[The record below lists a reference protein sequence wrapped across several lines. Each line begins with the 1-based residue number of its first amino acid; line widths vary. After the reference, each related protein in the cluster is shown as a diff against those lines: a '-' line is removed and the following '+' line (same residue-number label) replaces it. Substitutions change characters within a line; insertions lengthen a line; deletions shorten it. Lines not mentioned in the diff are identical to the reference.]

1 MFFIFKVFQGLWV
14 ILKNADKVSG
24 YTNYFWSTKIQV
36 HLMMPSW
43 LGVLQKFD
51 FSVMINNSEKKN
63 VITCFFFLSCQN
75 EGTPSL

>member
-1 MFFIFKVFQGLWV
+1 MFFIFEVLQELWV
-14 ILKNADKVSG
+14 ILKNAGKVSG

-51 FSVMINNSEKKN
+51 FSVMINNSEKKMWWHA
-63 VITCFFFLSCQN
+63 FFLSCQN
-75 EGTPSL
+75 EGTPGL